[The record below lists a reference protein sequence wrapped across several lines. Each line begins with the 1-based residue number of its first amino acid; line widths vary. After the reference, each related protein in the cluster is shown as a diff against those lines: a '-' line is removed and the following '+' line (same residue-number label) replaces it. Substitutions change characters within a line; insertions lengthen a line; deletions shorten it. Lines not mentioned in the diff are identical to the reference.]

1 MSARLLF
8 GRTEELYSLLDSSKG
23 AEWIMSFTEFIINQ
37 TWTIE
42 THIIGKFSQFSQGQ
56 DFVFRNSG
64 RRTEYPAIYIHAEF
78 LFSFFVDIWII
89 KNFGSPVVS

>member
-1 MSARLLF
+1 
-8 GRTEELYSLLDSSKG
+8 
-23 AEWIMSFTEFIINQ
+23 MSFTEFIINQ

-42 THIIGKFSQFSQGQ
+42 TYIIGKFSQFGE
-56 DFVFRNSG
+56 
-64 RRTEYPAIYIHAEF
+64 RTENPAIYIYAEF